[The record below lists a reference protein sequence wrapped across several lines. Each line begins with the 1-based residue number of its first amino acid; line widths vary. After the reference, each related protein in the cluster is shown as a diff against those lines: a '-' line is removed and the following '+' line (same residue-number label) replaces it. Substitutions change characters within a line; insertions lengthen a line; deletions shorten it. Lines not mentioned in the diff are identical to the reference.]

1 MRAAW
6 HCASMMIEWFKCVG
20 RGLRGRET
28 ARGRR
33 GARNAKW
40 IKCLTVEA
48 SRDTFRGGCGIHSFV
63 DIDSLIQKIDYVT
76 VEDELINVRDQ
87 TILDDGAVLFPVVSV
102 FFLARFAIATVSMY
116 Q

>member
-1 MRAAW
+1 MRWARFERARDGSRASR
-6 HCASMMIEWFKCVG
+6 CAKCEVDKVF
-20 RGLRGRET
+20 
-28 ARGRR
+28 
-33 GARNAKW
+33 N
-40 IKCLTVEA
+40 

-87 TILDDGAVLFPVVSV
+87 TILDDGAILFPVVSV